1 MNLSHVIDS
10 MLFKYDKHLLPDA
23 DGVNV
28 TMEIHIQEIS
38 SIYELTAD
46 FELDL
51 MYSEIWIDPRL
62 SFTNLSICASNIT
75 LKSNFRDRLWTPD
88 TCIINS
94 KNAEIHKSPSE
105 NTFVIVYENGKYW
118 ESNSRL
124 LIILA
129 GSVLIISQLDTNT
142 PNFKD
147 DTNINVQGIT
157 GIEPLTFFIGVH

>member
-1 MNLSHVIDS
+1 MVKVFKYLCLLKVFSAPEPPQKCSRNSMNLSRVIDS
-10 MLFKYDKHLLPDA
+10 MLYKYDKHLLPDA

-62 SFTNLSICASNIT
+62 DFTNLSICATNIT

-94 KNAEIHKSPSE
+94 KQAEIHRSPSE
-105 NTFVIVYENGKYW
+105 NTFVIVYENGK
-118 ESNSRL
+118 NQ
-124 LIILA
+124 I
-129 GSVLIISQLDTNT
+129 
-142 PNFKD
+142 
-147 DTNINVQGIT
+147 
-157 GIEPLTFFIGVH
+157 